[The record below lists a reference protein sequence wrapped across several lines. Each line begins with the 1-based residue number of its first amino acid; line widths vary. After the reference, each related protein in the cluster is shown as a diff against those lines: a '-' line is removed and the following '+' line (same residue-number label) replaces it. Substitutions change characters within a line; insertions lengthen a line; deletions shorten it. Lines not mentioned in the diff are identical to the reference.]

1 MTPLRRLGRPV
12 DIAAAVL
19 FLVSLDGEWINGQTI
34 RVTAASSNPWSFLQP
49 THPMIQTMHKF
60 FAWRAGMR
68 PEDPKDRNPRN
79 FDNGSN
85 FNWRAIF
92 LFVVFTSVVLAL
104 FLFSRNGNY
113 RSVDGPAPRLSYDER
128 NRGPAPIPPSERSL
142 QTIVARPGFKV
153 LNGGLLLEGSAFDR
167 EGHLLFL
174 EIYGGSSISFGRK
187 K

>member
-1 MTPLRRLGRPV
+1 MVTPKQTAIITGSSRGIGAATFRRMDLMSP
-12 DIAAAVL
+12 
-19 FLVSLDGEWINGQTI
+19 
-34 RVTAASSNPWSFLQP
+34 SNPWSFLQP
-49 THPMIQTMHKF
+49 THPMIQTMRKF
-60 FAWRAGMR
+60 FACRAGMR

-79 FDNGSN
+79 FENGSN
-85 FNWRAIF
+85 FNWRSIF
-92 LFVVFTSVVLAL
+92 LFVVFTSVVLSL

-113 RSVDGPAPRLSYDER
+113 RSVDR
-128 NRGPAPIPPSERSL
+128 PAPIPPSERSL

-153 LNGGLLLEGSAFDR
+153 LNGGLQLEGPAFDR

>member
-1 MTPLRRLGRPV
+1 MKTDANSTPTSLEATDKNFGR
-12 DIAAAVL
+12 
-19 FLVSLDGEWINGQTI
+19 
-34 RVTAASSNPWSFLQP
+34 
-49 THPMIQTMHKF
+49 MIHKF
-60 FAWRAGMR
+60 FACRAGMR

-128 NRGPAPIPPSERSL
+128 NRGPAPIPPSMVRSR
-142 QTIVARPGFKV
+142 IKG
-153 LNGGLLLEGSAFDR
+153 
-167 EGHLLFL
+167 
-174 EIYGGSSISFGRK
+174 
-187 K
+187 

>member
-1 MTPLRRLGRPV
+1 
-12 DIAAAVL
+12 
-19 FLVSLDGEWINGQTI
+19 
-34 RVTAASSNPWSFLQP
+34 
-49 THPMIQTMHKF
+49 MIQTMHKF
-60 FAWRAGMR
+60 FACRAGMR

-113 RSVDGPAPRLSYDER
+113 RSVDGPAP
-128 NRGPAPIPPSERSL
+128 IPPSERSL

-153 LNGGLLLEGSAFDR
+153 LNGGLQLEGSAFDR

-174 EIYGGSSISFGRK
+174 EIYGGAFISFWGKKKIPFSGRK
-187 K
+187 NTVGPGRNLQKMAPFFLNERITHAAGAAPQEKKEGVR

>member
-1 MTPLRRLGRPV
+1 MENSPLHVCRLQPAR
-12 DIAAAVL
+12 
-19 FLVSLDGEWINGQTI
+19 GELM
-34 RVTAASSNPWSFLQP
+34 SFLQP
-49 THPMIQTMHKF
+49 IHAMIQTMHKF
-60 FAWRAGMR
+60 FAVRAGTR

-113 RSVDGPAPRLSYDER
+113 RSVNGPAPRLSYDER

-153 LNGGLLLEGSAFDR
+153 LNGGLQLEGSAFDR